1 MTQKEDMRIIKN
13 CVEHWCATF
22 GLQRSD
28 FKKEKKNKKARVSI
42 NCVKREIVFMDDT
55 RCNTEKV
62 HMVVE

>member
-1 MTQKEDMRIIKN
+1 MTQTEDMRIKS
-13 CVEHWCATF
+13 CGEHWCATF

-28 FKKEKKNKKARVSI
+28 FKKKKKNKKARVSI

-55 RCNTEKV
+55 RRNTEKV